1 MLYSNFIILEYIFD
15 MFFLTYI
22 FIYIYIYIIF
32 ILYIYYIYYI
42 YILYIFI
49 LYIIYILY
57 ILYIYF
63 FFLSLFLPISIK
75 FMAHEV
81 RTCGGVPSTEV
92 SNRTSQRHD
101 SALTLDAGIAGA
113 RIMKLGVLTPLTSI
127 ILVISTINHSFQIY
141 VI

>member
-1 MLYSNFIILEYIFD
+1 
-15 MFFLTYI
+15 
-22 FIYIYIYIIF
+22 
-32 ILYIYYIYYI
+32 
-42 YILYIFI
+42 
-49 LYIIYILY
+49 
-57 ILYIYF
+57 
-63 FFLSLFLPISIK
+63 
-75 FMAHEV
+75 MAHEF